1 MPFLVEDGKM
11 RYNKGILTEMMV
23 LIMNRCKRC
32 NAELDEGAQFCS
44 ACGARQV
51 ICSACGQPHS
61 EESRFCSM
69 CGAMLAK
76 AEVVPT
82 VEDDL
87 CATQKI
93 VLPPPAELEREE
105 VEYDDE
111 PQKSWY
117 QKNRRPLILGAI
129 FVILIAVLSSWFFSS
144 QMREDEYQARMAT
157 VCGDMTS
164 INEDVLRQ
172 MDRLDEKNRTQIA
185 SHLLKRLEVVKKIK
199 DEQTEL
205 RAPSSLVEEQ
215 KKVARLLVLEEQIL
229 SQIEVY
235 CREPLSADPTEGSQ
249 MVAEWAKEADGLCR
263 DIALDAPFAKMPRL
277 SRAVGPLYAMMET
290 ERKLEEERLKQLAMR
305 KAYIAEMD
313 DIIEKYDSEK
323 GALSSML
330 ERAREGSISSES
342 YRVAVAVARDKRESL
357 RSRVRSLE
365 VPDEAKALTAKLDDT
380 LTASLRY
387 CDTMVE
393 LANPL
398 LAILQGRD
406 IYAEARSIDRQ
417 VQESYGAFRTE
428 YETYKTANE
437 EPADEQH
444 TDTQE
449 EKPAQ

>member
-1 MPFLVEDGKM
+1 M

-23 LIMNRCKRC
+23 LNMNRCKSC
-32 NAELDEGAQFCS
+32 NTELSEKGEFCPS
-44 ACGARQV
+44 CGARQV
-51 ICSACGQPHS
+51 ICPACGEPHL
-61 EESRFCSM
+61 EESRFCTM
-69 CGAMLAK
+69 CGTMLAK
-76 AEVVPT
+76 AETEPA
-82 VEDDL
+82 VEDDI

-93 VLPPPAELEREE
+93 VLPPPAELVREE
-105 VEYDDE
+105 IDYDDE

-144 QMREDEYQARMAT
+144 QMREDEYQARMVT
-157 VCGDMTS
+157 VCADMTA

-185 SHLLKRLEVVKKIK
+185 SHLLKRLEVVQKIK
-199 DEQTEL
+199 TEQAEL
-205 RAPSSLVEEQ
+205 RAPSSLADEQ
-215 KKVARLLVLEEQIL
+215 TKVARLLILEEQIL
-229 SQIEVY
+229 SQIEVF
-235 CREPLSADPTEGSQ
+235 CREPLSTDPTQGSQ

-263 DIALDAPFAKMPRL
+263 DIALDAQFAKMPSL
-277 SRAVGPLYAMMET
+277 SRAVAPLYAMMET

-305 KAYIAEMD
+305 KAYITEMD
-313 DIIEKYDSEK
+313 DIIEKYDAEK
-323 GALSSML
+323 GALSTML

-365 VPDEAKALTAKLDDT
+365 VPDDARELTSKLDT
-380 LTASLRY
+380 ALTASLRY
-387 CDTMVE
+387 CDTMDE

-406 IYAEARSIDRQ
+406 IYGEARSIDRQ
-417 VQESYGAFRTE
+417 VQEAYGAFRTG
-428 YETYKTANE
+428 YEAYKTANG
-437 EPADEQH
+437 EPSTEQN